1 MTKDEEIAA
10 LKAAFDEFS
19 LSSAVLVD
27 SYDELQ
33 KQAKVLSER
42 LAIAEQ
48 AKAREEK
55 KNQLLLSQ
63 FKQLFESMPVG
74 VLLLNDEGVII
85 MANSAANGLFS
96 FSLLGESWSKVVTQS
111 FSPQQDDGHEI
122 TMVSG
127 RRVRVETSSL
137 GNVPGQLVIF
147 VDLTET
153 HKLQKQLAHHERL
166 STMGTMVAALA
177 HQIRT
182 PLSTA
187 TLYADHLQKEH
198 LGLEHRL
205 KFSAKLMGRL
215 QHMERQIRD
224 MLVFSK
230 SDIHLD
236 EKLDL
241 ESFLTEFKLTS
252 DEVCGQKQT
261 QLEFFVSSP
270 VAEYL
275 LQCNKDTLIGALVNL
290 INNGIEAQG
299 EGGIIQIK
307 CEIQNGSLDIYCID
321 FGEGM
326 SPEMLERIQ
335 QGFMTTKQ
343 NGTGL
348 GIMVV
353 KAISR
358 AHHGHFELHSEQGQG
373 TTALVRLPL
382 IKV

>member
-33 KQAKVLSER
+33 KQAKVLSEK
-42 LAIAEQ
+42 LAIVEQ
-48 AKAREEK
+48 EKIREEQ

-74 VLLLNDEGVII
+74 VLLLNDEGMIV
-85 MANSAANGLFS
+85 MANTAANTLFS
-96 FSLLGESWSKVVTQS
+96 FHLTGESWSKVVAKS

-137 GNVPGQLVIF
+137 GHVPGQLVIF

-153 HKLQKQLAHHERL
+153 HKLQKQLSHHERL

-187 TLYADHLQKEH
+187 TLYADHLQKEN
-198 LGLEHRL
+198 LSLENRL
-205 KFSAKLMGRL
+205 KFSSKIMGRL

-230 SDIHLD
+230 SDVHLD
-236 EKLDL
+236 AKLDL
-241 ESFLTEFKLTS
+241 ESFLTDFKLS
-252 DEVCGQKQT
+252 AYEVCEQKQT
-261 QLEFFVSSP
+261 KLEFSTESFPST
-270 VAEYL
+270 YL

-290 INNGIEAQG
+290 VNNGIEAQG
-299 EGGIIQIK
+299 EGGVIQIK
-307 CEIQNGSLDIYCID
+307 IGLQDGYLMIACID

-326 SPEMLERIQ
+326 SPELLDKIQ
-335 QGFMTTKQ
+335 QGFVTTKQ

-358 AHHGHFELHSEQGQG
+358 AHHGYFELQSEQGQG